1 MVSSGDKE
9 YIESK
14 AIKQG
19 LKKLESP
26 FSDLANWIEM
36 NFGVKPLN
44 IVYDILEHNK
54 QPRLQV
60 IFERFKDHITFK
72 ADNGLFPNA
81 DRQVIIQNSF
91 KDLTQNYPKFTSEN
105 LYVIFDSFEPTAKEE
120 ANGKINNQKLENLKG
135 DLKDYPIWEIRKNF
149 STGIFF
155 FYTDEQLSKYD
166 NDDTKNR
173 FKNEYL
179 KIIKECD
186 EFGYIDNLTFSIKLD
201 SKENFDK
208 NYQSNWFYYHK
219 DN

>member
-1 MVSSGDKE
+1 MVSSSDKE
-9 YIESK
+9 YIESI
-14 AIKQG
+14 AIKRG

-26 FSDLANWIEM
+26 FSDLANWIKI

-44 IVYDILEHNK
+44 IVFDILEHNK

-60 IFERFKDHITFK
+60 IFERYNDNTSFK

-81 DRQVIIQNSF
+81 DRQVIIQNAF
-91 KDLTQNYPKFTSEN
+91 RDFIKNYPKFTADN
-105 LYVIFDSFEPTAKEE
+105 LYVIFNSFEPIAKEE

-135 DLKDYPIWEIRKNF
+135 ELKGYPIWEIRRNF

-166 NDDTKNR
+166 NDDTKSR

-186 EFGYIDNLTFSIKLD
+186 EFDYIDNLTFSIKLD

>member
-14 AIKQG
+14 AIKRG

-26 FSDLANWIEM
+26 FSDLANWIEI

-60 IFERFKDHITFK
+60 IFERYKDNISFK
-72 ADNGLFPNA
+72 ADNDLFPNA
-81 DRQVIIQNSF
+81 DRQAIIQNAF
-91 KDLTQNYPKFTSEN
+91 KDFIQNYPKFTSDN
-105 LYVIFDSFEPTAKEE
+105 LYVIFNSFEPIAKEE
-120 ANGKINNQKLENLKG
+120 ANGKIDNQKLENLKG
-135 DLKDYPIWEIRKNF
+135 DLKGYPIWEIRRNF

-155 FYTDEQLSKYD
+155 FYTAEQLSKYD
-166 NDDTKNR
+166 NDDTKSR